1 MDNKS
6 LRDVTVKIWVAAFI
20 VGLILPTM
28 FSNSLPYTI
37 SAALLTTVFIWW
49 NVIAKGIMSLFS
61 PSQARQNPPSEV
73 NNTAYKLAVLME
85 MMDEDE
91 RDEFKY
97 QLKNNLL
104 AGDDSLSI
112 ESLIAEKR
120 KRG

>member
-6 LRDVTVKIWVAAFI
+6 LRDVTIKIWVAAFI
-20 VGLILPTM
+20 VGLILPTT

-49 NVIAKGIMSLFS
+49 NVILKGIVGLFS
-61 PSQARQNPPSEV
+61 SKSRKNPPSEV

-85 MMDEDE
+85 MMDENE

-104 AGDDSLSI
+104 AGDDSVSI